1 MCSILSLGLH
11 SKVCF
16 YRFHLLRNWR
26 YYVTCVSLVR
36 EVGNSVQI
44 VARRMMSIVLNIL
57 PYIVPAVEI
66 SLIAIMV
73 YYLLSFFWNTRA
85 MDLMLGIVAFLLLFL
100 LSSWLNLS
108 VLQTLMHYFVN
119 VAVIA
124 ILIIFQPEIRLALS
138 KLSVKGKRYEELS
151 DFEKFLESLTH
162 SVYRM
167 SERRV
172 GAIILIENQDSLD
185 EYALK
190 SVVLNAQFSSE
201 LLESIFSITS
211 PLHDGAVIVR
221 RTTIVAAAVILP
233 LADESSQISRSMGTR
248 HRAALGITQLRDSLS
263 IVISEETGRVSIA
276 RDGIMTRGVKI
287 DRSKGILRSIFNPP
301 QAESGAKFS
310 LQEWLKSWKAP

>member
-1 MCSILSLGLH
+1 MVTVESI
-11 SKVCF
+11 
-16 YRFHLLRNWR
+16 
-26 YYVTCVSLVR
+26 
-36 EVGNSVQI
+36 
-44 VARRMMSIVLNIL
+44 A
-57 PYIVPAVEI
+57 PYIVPAIEI
-66 SLIAIMV
+66 SLIAIV
-73 YYLLSFFWNTRA
+73 IYYLLSFFWNTRA
-85 MDLMLGIVAFLLLFL
+85 MDLMLGLVAFLLLFL
-100 LSSWLNLS
+100 LSSWLNLA

-138 KLSVKGKRYEELS
+138 KLSVKGKRYEELT

-185 EYALK
+185 EYASK
-190 SVVLNAQFSSE
+190 SVLLNAQFSSE

-221 RTTIVAAAVILP
+221 GTTIVAASVILP

-263 IVISEETGRVSIA
+263 IVVSEETGRVSIA

-287 DRSKGILRSIFNPP
+287 DRFKGILRSIFNPP
-301 QAESGAKFS
+301 QSESGSKFS
-310 LQEWLKSWKAP
+310 LQDWLKTWKTP